1 MSNNHTSDAKWYF
14 EQFTGE
20 REKYYEVFMSM
31 CRKFGVTW
39 SLATEEEKVFIE
51 ALTKFTMQRNA
62 DQRFCGKPLM
72 GITPV
77 FEIV

>member
-1 MSNNHTSDAKWYF
+1 MWCVKIISYHLNAGW
-14 EQFTGE
+14 
-20 REKYYEVFMSM
+20 
-31 CRKFGVTW
+31 
-39 SLATEEEKVFIE
+39 LADLSYLNDME
-51 ALTKFTMQRNA
+51 APMITKFTMQRNA